1 MSESAKRD
9 RANTSQ
15 EEYHRRSVLATE
27 TKKRNG
33 TMNTSSYENI
43 TYDLLRT
50 IYGDDDIIYDDYVDD
65 RYSTKCDFY
74 IKSLDIFIELN
85 IHPSHNNHP
94 FDENNADDLSLVEEL
109 KSKGDK

>member
-1 MSESAKRD
+1 
-9 RANTSQ
+9 
-15 EEYHRRSVLATE
+15 
-27 TKKRNG
+27 
-33 TMNTSSYENI
+33 MNTSSYENI